1 MVTIANMDKNK
12 KEYTDFGYKEVPKKD
27 KSKLVGE
34 VFSSVASKYDLMND
48 VMSLGIHRLWKK
60 AAIESSQVM
69 PGNSVLDVAGGT
81 GDLAIEFSKIVGSS
95 GSVVLSDIN
104 EDMLAEGKKRV
115 LDSGRLNVDFKIANA
130 EELPFEKNSFDCI
143 SIAFGIRNVTDKEKA
158 LKSMFHCLKPGGRLI
173 VLEFSKPTSNLFSQ
187 IYDIY
192 SFNLLP
198 LMGKLIADDADSY
211 QYLAESIRKHPD
223 QETFKKMMQSAGFLE
238 ASYEN
243 LTGGIVALHKGTKT

>member
-1 MVTIANMDKNK
+1 MDKNK

-187 IYDIY
+187 MYEINDEIY
-192 SFNLLP
+192 NLIEDRNHQFSLIEEWDYA
-198 LMGKLIADDADSY
+198 LEEAELCFKLQPTKKHFELLDLIKQRSE
-211 QYLAESIRKHPD
+211 LES
-223 QETFKKMMQSAGFLE
+223 SG
-238 ASYEN
+238 S
-243 LTGGIVALHKGTKT
+243 

>member
-1 MVTIANMDKNK
+1 MDKNK
-12 KEYTDFGYKEVPKKD
+12 KEYTDFGYKEVPKED

-69 PGNSVLDVAGGT
+69 PGNSVLD
-81 GDLAIEFSKIVGSS
+81 
-95 GSVVLSDIN
+95 
-104 EDMLAEGKKRV
+104 EGKKRV

-223 QETFKKMMQSAGFLE
+223 QETFKKMMQSAGFLD

>member
-1 MVTIANMDKNK
+1 MSVKVAING
-12 KEYTDFGYKEVPKKD
+12 FGRIGRNILRASIESNRKDIEV
-27 KSKLVGE
+27 
-34 VFSSVASKYDLMND
+34 VAINDLGSPEMNAHLLKYDSVHGRFPLD
-48 VMSLGIHRLWKK
+48 LSIHKNYLKVNNVD
-60 AAIESSQVM
+60 IEITAERDPANLPWSEV
-69 PGNSVLDVAGGT
+69 DVALECT
-81 GDLAIEFSKIVGSS
+81 GIF
-95 GSVVLSDIN
+95 
-104 EDMLAEGKKRV
+104 
-115 LDSGRLNVDFKIANA
+115 
-130 EELPFEKNSFDCI
+130 
-143 SIAFGIRNVTDKEKA
+143 TDKEKA

-211 QYLAESIRKHPD
+211 QYLAESIRRHPD
-223 QETFKKMMQSAGFLE
+223 QETFKKMMQSAGFLD

>member
-1 MVTIANMDKNK
+1 
-12 KEYTDFGYKEVPKKD
+12 
-27 KSKLVGE
+27 
-34 VFSSVASKYDLMND
+34 
-48 VMSLGIHRLWKK
+48 
-60 AAIESSQVM
+60 M

-143 SIAFGIRNVTDKEKA
+143 SIAFGIRNVTDKDKA

-223 QETFKKMMQSAGFLE
+223 QETFKKMMQSAGFLD